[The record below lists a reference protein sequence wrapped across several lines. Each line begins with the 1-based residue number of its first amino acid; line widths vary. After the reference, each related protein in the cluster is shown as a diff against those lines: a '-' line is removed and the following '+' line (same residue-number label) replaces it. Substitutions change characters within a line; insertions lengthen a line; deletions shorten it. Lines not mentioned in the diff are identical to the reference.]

1 METDQYGRPLD
12 VDGSLMEYTDPA
24 NRGAFDVD
32 EVSLLDGYMAP
43 EEGDETEA
51 VETPA
56 LTLHD
61 ILDHAMTG
69 GNIAEMISDQT
80 LAAIGEEAK
89 TQFEAD
95 YADGAEWRNQRERAI
110 KATKQDEEKKSFP
123 WEGASNVKY
132 PLLTTAS
139 MQFAARTYSAIVP
152 GKTIVKSAITGEDPD
167 GSKRQR
173 GERVADHMSNQLL
186 EQIEGWEDGMDALL
200 AGLPIDGT
208 SYKKI
213 SWDMARGRPLVE
225 VIQGHKV
232 TLAPE
237 TRDIRTT
244 PRITCEI
251 ERFPREVE
259 SRIRDGRWLEHD
271 YADGA
276 GAKEDQKTIKFLE
289 QHCWLDLDEDGL
301 TEPYIV
307 ILDAEHGKVA
317 RIEPRYGHE
326 DILWSEDGQVV
337 DVFAMSM
344 FVPYRFMPDPDGG
357 FNGIGFGKLL
367 QPINEAINTVVNQLF
382 DAGTLSNTQGGF
394 IALGSLPA
402 RGGKGAARLP
412 TSVNLAPGEYKP
424 VSATGQNLRDAIVP
438 MTFPGP
444 SPVLFQLL
452 GLLIDAGKEI
462 ASIKDITTGAG
473 QANMPATTT
482 LALIEQGMK
491 LFTSIQRRIHRSF
504 REELGVIFKLN
515 SRYLQQE
522 SYANVLDD
530 QAANVQAD
538 YATGDMDVFPVTD
551 PAMASDQ
558 VKMAR
563 AQFLMQ
569 FASAPGMNVQAIIKR
584 VMDAAGIDDADELFA
599 QPDPAQQQM
608 QLAEKQAEATKEYV
622 DQMIKVAEAAAK
634 VEKDR
639 AGAIKDLASAEA
651 EEAGDQ
657 LGEYMAALDGLKS
670 NLEGLMNGPS
680 QPGSNGGMA
689 GVPGGAG
696 IPGAMQG
703 GGGGMGG
710 QAPIGPDDIAR
721 LLRDDGAFNGGSP
734 GAPPGPL

>member
-1 METDQYGRPLD
+1 METDQYGRLLD
-12 VDGSLMEYTDPA
+12 VDGGPMEYTDPA

-32 EVSLLDGYMAP
+32 ALSASNDYLTPG
-43 EEGDETEA
+43 EGGETDA

-56 LTLHD
+56 LTLQD
-61 ILDHAMTG
+61 ILGHAMQG
-69 GNIAEMISDQT
+69 GNIAEMISDAA
-80 LAAIGEEAK
+80 LNAIGEEAK
-89 TQFEAD
+89 TQFKAD
-95 YADGAEWRNQRERAI
+95 YADGAEWRAQRERAI
-110 KATKQDEEKKSFP
+110 KATKQDTEKKAFP

-152 GKTIVKSAITGEDPD
+152 GKTIVKTAITGEDQD

-213 SWDMARGRPLVE
+213 SWDMARGKPVVE

-259 SRIRDGRWLEHD
+259 SRIRGGHWLEHD

-276 GAKEDQKTIKFLE
+276 GAEEDQKTIKFLE

-307 ILDAEHGKVA
+307 ILDAAHGKVA
-317 RIEPRYGHE
+317 RIEPRYGEE
-326 DILWSEDGQVV
+326 DIMWSQDGQII

-402 RGGKGAARLP
+402 RGGKGAARIP

-424 VSATGQNLRDAIVP
+424 VSANGQNLRDAIVP

-462 ASIKDITTGAG
+462 ASIKDITTGEG
-473 QANMPATTT
+473 SANMPATTT

-504 REELGVIFKLN
+504 REELGVIYKLN

-522 SYANVLDD
+522 SYVNVLDD
-530 QAANVQAD
+530 QAANAEAD
-538 YATGDMDVFPVTD
+538 YATGDMDVLPVTD

-569 FASAPGMNVQAIIKR
+569 FVQAPGMNVQAIIKR
-584 VMDAAGIDDADELFA
+584 VMDAAGIDDSDELFA

-608 QLAEKQAEATKEYV
+608 AIAEKQAEATKEYV
-622 DQMIKVAEAAAK
+622 EQMIKVAEAAAK

-670 NLEGLMNGPS
+670 NLEGLMNAPA
-680 QPGSNGGMA
+680 QPGSNSGMGQVTGGAAIPGGMF
-689 GVPGGAG
+689 PGGPA
-696 IPGAMQG
+696 IPGQ
-703 GGGGMGG
+703 
-710 QAPIGPDDIAR
+710 PTLGPDDSAGFGGGY
-721 LLRDDGAFNGGSP
+721 GAQYGG
-734 GAPPGPL
+734 

>member
-1 METDQYGRPLD
+1 MNADQYGRLLD
-12 VDGSLMEYTDPA
+12 DDGAVMQYNDPME
-24 NRGAFDVD
+24 RGAFDVD
-32 EVSLLDGYMAP
+32 DIGGGDDYLATDDEQ
-43 EEGDETEA
+43 EG
-51 VETPA
+51 VTPA
-56 LTLHD
+56 LTLD
-61 ILDHAMTG
+61 YILDYAIQ
-69 GNIAEMISDQT
+69 GNNVAELISEAK
-80 LAAIGEEAK
+80 LAEFGETAK

-95 YADGAEWRNQRERAI
+95 HADGKDWREQRLRAI
-110 KATKQDEEKKSFP
+110 KATKQDAEKKSFP

-152 GKTIVKSAITGEDPD
+152 GKTIVKTAINGEDPD
-167 GSKRQR
+167 GAKRQR
-173 GERVADHMSNQLL
+173 GERVSDHMSVQLL

-200 AGLPIDGT
+200 AALPIDGT
-208 SYKKI
+208 SYKKL
-213 SWDMARGRPLVE
+213 SWDMARGRPVVE

-244 PRITCEI
+244 PRVTCEI
-251 ERFPREVE
+251 ERFPREIE
-259 SRIRDGRWLEHD
+259 SRKRDGRWLDHD
-271 YADGA
+271 YTDGA
-276 GAKEDQKTIKFLE
+276 GEEEDQKTVKFLE

-301 TEPYIV
+301 SEPYIV
-307 ILDAEHGKVA
+307 ILDAAHGKVA
-317 RIEPRYGHE
+317 RIEPRFGHD
-326 DILWSEDGQVV
+326 DIVWSETGEVV
-337 DVFAMSM
+337 DVSATSM

-382 DAGTLSNTQGGF
+382 DAGTLANTQGGF

-402 RGGKGAARLP
+402 RGGKGAARIP
-412 TSVNLAPGEYKP
+412 TNVSLAPGEYKP
-424 VSATGQNLRDAIVP
+424 VNATGQNLRDAIVP

-462 ASIKDITTGAG
+462 ASIKDITTGEGSAT
-473 QANMPATTT
+473 MPATTT

-504 REELGVIFKLN
+504 REELGIIYKLN
-515 SRYLQQE
+515 SRYLSQE
-522 SYANVLDD
+522 AYSQVLDD
-530 QAANVQAD
+530 QAANVEAD
-538 YATGDMDVFPVTD
+538 YAEDDMDIMPVTD

-569 FASAPGMNVQAIIKR
+569 FVQAPGMNPNAIIKR

-599 QPDPAQQQM
+599 QPNPQEQQM
-608 QLAEKQAEATKEYV
+608 EAAKMQAEATKEYV
-622 DQMIKVAEAAAK
+622 EQMIKVAEAASK
-634 VEKDR
+634 VEKNR

-670 NLEGLMNGPS
+670 NLEGLMNAPA

-689 GVPGGAG
+689 GIPGGPGVPGTM
-696 IPGAMQG
+696 PG
-703 GGGGMGG
+703 GGPGMGG
-710 QAPIGPDDIAR
+710 QANIGPDDIAR
-721 LLRDDGAFNGGSP
+721 LIGSDGAFNGGPP
-734 GAPPGPL
+734 GALPGPL